1 MPLSSSEAPPLR
13 VENFSLGFHNRER
26 VTPVTDGV
34 NFEVGPGEVFGL
46 VGESGCGK
54 TVTCLGLLRLLPSK
68 GSVVLSGHAWY
79 QGRDLLQVS
88 SEEIRKVRGAEIA
101 MIFQEPSAALN
112 PLLTVHHQLLLPFR
126 HHPYAGDPEARITE
140 LMRRVGFA
148 DPGRVLRSYPHE
160 LSGGMLQRVMIAHA
174 LLLGPKL
181 LLADEPT
188 TALDVTV
195 QAQILELLA
204 EMQRE
209 LGLSVVLIT
218 HNLNLVAQYADR
230 VAVMYAGRVV
240 EEAAVA
246 DFLENPRHPYSQGL
260 LKALPR
266 MDETARTPQPIPGS
280 VPSPD
285 HYPSGCRFRDRC
297 SRVFDRCAVD
307 PPWTEIRPGH
317 RVACHL
323 YDADMSSASIG
334 AGLDSAPEGRE
345 SP

>member
-1 MPLSSSEAPPLR
+1 MHASTPDAPLLR
-13 VENFSLGFHNRER
+13 VENFSLGFKSRGG
-26 VTPVTDGV
+26 VTPVTDSV
-34 NFEVGPGEVFGL
+34 SFEVKAGEIFGL

-54 TVTCLGLLRLLPSK
+54 TVTCLGLLRLLPSA
-68 GSVVLSGHAWY
+68 GSRVLSGHTWY
-79 QGRDLLQVS
+79 QESDLTRISQ
-88 SEEIRKVRGAEIA
+88 EEIRKIRGAEIA

-112 PLLTVHHQLLLPFR
+112 PLLTIRNQLLLPFR
-126 HHPYAGDPEARITE
+126 HHAYKGDPEIRIAE

-148 DPGRVLRSYPHE
+148 DPERVLASYPHE

-209 LGLSVVLIT
+209 LGLGVVLIT

-240 EEAAVA
+240 EEGPASAL
-246 DFLENPRHPYSQGL
+246 LENPAHPYTRGL
-260 LKALPR
+260 LEALPS
-266 MDETARTPQPIPGS
+266 MENPMVPKPIPGS
-280 VPSPD
+280 VPSPGR
-285 HYPSGCRFRDRC
+285 YPTGCRFRDRC
-297 SRVFDRCAVD
+297 PRAFDRCNID
-307 PPWTEIRPGH
+307 PAWSEIHPGH

-323 YDADMSSASIG
+323 YDADILSGSAR
-334 AGLDSAPEGRE
+334 ADLKSAPTGN
-345 SP
+345 SFP

>member
-1 MPLSSSEAPPLR
+1 MHASSSEAPLLR
-13 VENFSLGFHNRER
+13 VENFSLGFRSHDR
-26 VTPVTDGV
+26 VMPVTDKV
-34 NFEVGPGEVFGL
+34 SFEVGPGEVFGL

-54 TVTCLGLLRLLPSK
+54 TVTCLGLLGLLPSK
-68 GSVVLSGHAWY
+68 GSVVLSGQAWY
-79 QGRDLLQVS
+79 QGRDLLKLS
-88 SEEIRKVRGAEIA
+88 PEEMRKIRGAEVA

-112 PLLTVHHQLLLPFR
+112 PLLTIHNQLRLPFKY
-126 HHPYAGDPEARITE
+126 HPYKGDPEARISE

-148 DPGRVLRSYPHE
+148 DPDRVLRSYPHE

-240 EEAAVA
+240 EEARVA
-246 DFLENPRHPYSQGL
+246 DFLEKPLHPYSQGL
-260 LKALPR
+260 LNALPR
-266 MDETARTPQPIPGS
+266 MDEAASIPQPIPGS
-280 VPSPD
+280 VPAPD
-285 HYPSGCRFRDRC
+285 RYPTGCRFRDRC
-297 SRVFDRCAVD
+297 SHAFDRCALD
-307 PPWTEIRPGH
+307 PAWVEIPPTH

-323 YDADMSSASIG
+323 YNEDIASAVPAIMK
-334 AGLDSAPEGRE
+334 SAPVK
-345 SP
+345 SSLP